1 MGEQLRLHSY
11 WRSSAA
17 YRVRIGLNLK
27 GLRYQTVPV
36 HLVRDG
42 GQQHQPDYVALN
54 PQHLVPTLEHG
65 ARVIR
70 QSLAILE
77 YLDEAWPS
85 PRFLPMTARDR
96 ARVRSLAQ
104 LVAVDIH
111 PLNNLR
117 VMQYFENTWSVP
129 QAERDE
135 WIKHWIVEGFQA
147 MEALLENDSATGT
160 FCHGQTPGL
169 ADCCLVPQVYNAR
182 RFGVDMEAFPTL
194 SRIDRACLE
203 LPAFIEARPDRQP
216 DAVEPVGG
224 SSEPVAGSR

>member
-1 MGEQLRLHSY
+1 MGEQLRLYSY

-27 GLRYQTVPV
+27 GLRYETVPV

-42 GQQHQPDYVALN
+42 GEQHQAEYATLN
-54 PQHLVPTLEHG
+54 PQQLVPTLTHG
-65 ARVIR
+65 VRVIR

-85 PRFLPMTARDR
+85 PRLLPMTARDR

-104 LVAVDIH
+104 LVAADIH

-117 VMQYFENTWSVP
+117 VLQYFENTWSVP

-135 WIKHWIVEGFQA
+135 WVKHWIVEGFDA
-147 MEALLENDSATGT
+147 MEALLANDAATGT
-160 FCHGQTPGL
+160 YCHGQAPGL
-169 ADCCLVPQVYNAR
+169 ADCCLVPQVFNAR
-182 RFGVDMEAFPTL
+182 RFGVDMAAFPTIT
-194 SRIDRACLE
+194 RIEAACLE
-203 LPAFIEARPDRQP
+203 LPAFADARPEKQP
-216 DAVEPVGG
+216 DAQQ
-224 SSEPVAGSR
+224 AG